1 MTQVTV
7 ESIPKVT
14 MSRLERKIVI
24 SPRFAGY
31 VIAWLQHTCLP
42 DPVYPRNL
50 VNSLYLDTPDMDSF
64 YQCLNGDIYKNKI
77 RLRWYNRPDK
87 DKEVLAYIE
96 MKSKKGFFTGKKRQP
111 VKIPGAFLTGH
122 GITGAFLQSEIERAL
137 PELGYTSYKPL
148 HPAII
153 ISYRR
158 SRFLDP
164 LSGASIAYDQQ
175 ISSQMVGA
183 GAAIF
188 APALELQTTVL
199 EIKNH
204 SMTTPPAILGLRD
217 IDLGWSAF
225 SKYARCLESHFEQPG
240 SVGWLKP

>member
-1 MTQVTV
+1 MAQTAV
-7 ESIPKVT
+7 ESIPTVT

-50 VNSLYLDTPDMDSF
+50 VNSLYLDTPDMDSY
-64 YQCLNGDIYKNKI
+64 YQCLNGDIYKNKV
-77 RLRWYNRPDK
+77 RLRWYDRPDR

-96 MKSKKGFFTGKKRQP
+96 MKSKKGFFTGKKRRQ
-111 VKIPGAFLTGH
+111 VKIPGGLLGSNEFTGTF
-122 GITGAFLQSEIERAL
+122 IQSEITRAL

-148 HPAII
+148 RPLII

-158 SRFLDP
+158 CRFLDP

-175 ISSQMVGA
+175 ISSQIVGA

-199 EIKNH
+199 EIKNN
-204 SMTTPPAILGLRD
+204 SMTTPPAILGLWD

-240 SVGWLKP
+240 SVGWLKS